1 MFTLMVTITFSVSP
15 IAVVAANSPVF
26 TLKGSIATVWPF
38 DILVYSAAGAHA
50 FAMEQSASRRH
61 LSSNAQLFSGIA
73 STLAFF
79 PFVSFQTL
87 RHFSR
92 MGRSKQLYGTEE
104 KYRHFLGRRLSQSC
118 AIRGDPSRTRARD
131 YIVALMLWP
140 NALVPGPYAK
150 GGLRGLEP
158 P

>member
-1 MFTLMVTITFSVSP
+1 MFTPMVTTTFSVSP

-79 PFVSFQTL
+79 RSFP
-87 RHFSR
+87 
-92 MGRSKQLYGTEE
+92 SKLFDISVEWAARNNFTVQKKNIGIFWGGGLASLALYGAT
-104 KYRHFLGRRLSQSC
+104 
-118 AIRGDPSRTRARD
+118 
-131 YIVALMLWP
+131 
-140 NALVPGPYAK
+140 
-150 GGLRGLEP
+150 P
-158 P
+158 PAPVHATISLH